1 MKEVTFIRQNIEK
14 WRDTEKA
21 VEQPRELSP
30 DRLADVYIDLTADLS
45 FAQTHYPYSR
55 ITVYLNNLSSAL
67 HHVIYRN
74 KREKWSRVLTF
85 WTREM
90 PLVLYGVRKEL
101 LVSFA
106 IFAVSVFIGAL
117 SALNDST
124 FLRLVLGNEYVDM
137 TLENI
142 SKGTPMAVYN
152 TSAELPMFL
161 GITLNNIRV
170 SFICFSLG
178 LLTSLATDFILFTNG
193 VMVGAFQMFFI
204 QQGLFEESFLAI
216 FLHGT
221 LELWAIILA
230 GAAGISLGNGWLFP
244 GTYSRIESFRR
255 GAKKGLKVVVGT
267 IPIFILAGFIESFV
281 TRHTDLPNVARLGI
295 ILFSLAFIVYYYIYL
310 PNRKRHGTGKS

>member
-85 WTREM
+85 WTCEM

-106 IFAVSVFIGAL
+106 IFAVGVFIGAL

-178 LLTSLATDFILFTNG
+178 LLTSLATGFILFTNG

-221 LELWAIILA
+221 LELWAIILT